1 MHPKTS
7 RHVSFLA
14 VLFWLTVLAGC
25 WYGVQNTL
33 YSVDQW
39 LFNRLGHVVC
49 HWEPADFPQ
58 LLRPG
63 QAVQM
68 EPVVTQTRLRECPT
82 VGMVEL
88 NEEACEAAF
97 AALPLGPQD
106 TAVLLN
112 KLKQGGATTVG
123 LSSPLIW
130 QGEQGEMVREMLCRV
145 LAGFPHSAVGL
156 RGRTA
161 AQPDFTPAMLR
172 NASIPQENIEGNPN
186 GLPIANR
193 PLPNGLTETPDAL
206 AVVWAPDWLE
216 GEPHTQ
222 NPSAVDSIS
231 FPLLMRWNGET
242 IPTLPL
248 RLALSRLGLD
258 GKDVKV
264 KLGKEISFGGFTLPI
279 DDNARTRLT
288 EAKVVIIPLA
298 DVVSGID
305 LTEKLGENPCIML
318 EQPAEGQNTPLRL
331 ERLARTLSQMAG
343 VERIITHT
351 SERPCGGH
359 VLQQLPILTSWQQLT
374 TASLILLFFLWIMP
388 FVPGLLRW
396 LILLAIPAAILWFA
410 SEAVQRDLW
419 FTATP
424 ILAWWLILATVFL
437 FHRTYDKGL
446 FGKRRK

>member
-1 MHPKTS
+1 MRPKTS

-14 VLFWLTVLAGC
+14 VLFWLGVLAGC
-25 WYGVQNTL
+25 WYGLQDSF
-33 YSVDQW
+33 YRADQY
-39 LFNRLGHVVC
+39 LFTRLGHARC
-49 HWEPADFPQ
+49 AWQPEDRPQ

-63 QAVQM
+63 QPVVM
-68 EPVVTQTRLRECPT
+68 EPVVNRTRLRECPV

-88 NEEACEAAF
+88 NDEACAEAF

-106 TAVLLN
+106 MAVLLN
-112 KLKQGGATTVG
+112 KLRSGGATTLG

-130 QGEQGEMVREMLCRV
+130 QGEQGDMVREMLCRV
-145 LAGFPHSAVGL
+145 LAGFPQSAVGL

-172 NASIPQENIEGNPN
+172 DASIPPENIEGNPN

-193 PLPNGLTETPDAL
+193 PLPNGLTDTPDAL

-242 IPTLPL
+242 IPTLPF
-248 RLALSRLGLD
+248 RLALARLGLD

-264 KLGKEISFGGFTLPI
+264 RLGKEITYGGFTLPI

-288 EAKVVIIPLA
+288 EARVIPIPLA
-298 DVVSGID
+298 DVVSGVD
-305 LTEKLGENPCIML
+305 LREKLGERPCVML
-318 EQPAEGQNTPLRL
+318 EQPAEKQHTPLRL

-343 VERIITHT
+343 TEKIITHT
-351 SERPCGGH
+351 TERPRGGR
-359 VLQQLPILTSWQQLT
+359 VLQQLVILRSWQQQT
-374 TASLILLFFLWIMP
+374 TAGVLLLIFLWLMP

-396 LILLAIPAAILWFA
+396 LVLLAIPAAIVWFA
-410 SEAVQRDLW
+410 SGAVQHGYW
-419 FTATP
+419 FSATAM
-424 ILAWWLILATVFL
+424 LLWWLALALVFL
-437 FHRTYDKGL
+437 LHRTYDKGL
-446 FGKRRK
+446 FGKRR

>member
-7 RHVSFLA
+7 RHVSLFA
-14 VLFWLTVLAGC
+14 VLFWLLVLAGG
-25 WYGVQNTL
+25 WYALQGTL
-33 YSVDQW
+33 HQVDQA
-39 LFNRLGHVVC
+39 LYNRLGHAC
-49 HWEPADFPQ
+49 CTWADSDFPQ
-58 LLRPG
+58 LLHPG
-63 QAVQM
+63 EPVRM
-68 EPVVTQTRLRECPT
+68 EPVVSQTRLRECPT

-88 NEEACEAAF
+88 NEEACAQAF

-130 QGEQGEMVREMLCRV
+130 SGEQGEMVREMLCRV

-172 NASIPQENIEGNPN
+172 NASIPQENIEGNPS

-242 IPTLPL
+242 IPTLPF
-248 RLALSRLGLD
+248 RLALARLGLD

-264 KLGKEISFGGFTLPI
+264 RLGKDITYGGFTLPI
-279 DDNARTRLT
+279 DDNGRTRLT
-288 EAKVVIIPLA
+288 DARVVTIPLA
-298 DVVSGID
+298 DVVSGVN
-305 LTEKLGENPCIML
+305 LAEKLGKNPCVML
-318 EQPAEGQNTPLRL
+318 EQPAEKQNTPLRL

-343 VERIITHT
+343 VEKIITHT
-351 SERPCGGH
+351 SERPCGGQ
-359 VLQQLPILTSWQQLT
+359 VLHQVPVLHNWQQQT
-374 TASLILLFFLWIMP
+374 TACVCLLFFLWLMP
-388 FVPGLLRW
+388 FVPALLRW
-396 LILLAIPAAILWFA
+396 VILLAMPCMLLWQA
-410 SEAVQRDLW
+410 SVFVQRGEW
-419 FTATP
+419 FTTAP
-424 ILAWWLILATVFL
+424 LLAWWLLLALVFCV
-437 FHRTYDKGL
+437 HRTHEKGL
-446 FGKRRK
+446 FGRRR

>member
-1 MHPKTS
+1 MPPKTS

-14 VLFWLTVLAGC
+14 VLFWLAVLSAG
-25 WYGVQNTL
+25 WYGLQNTL
-33 YSVDQW
+33 YSADQW
-39 LFNRLGHVVC
+39 LFNRLGHTLC
-49 HWEPADFPQ
+49 QWAPTEYPQ
-58 LLRPG
+58 LLHPG
-63 QAVQM
+63 EAPAM
-68 EPVVTQTRLRECPT
+68 EPVVTETRLRECPT

-88 NEEACEAAF
+88 NEEACAAAF

-112 KLKQGGATTVG
+112 KLKQAGATTVG

-130 QGEQGEMVREMLCRV
+130 QGEQGDMVREMLCRV

-172 NASIPQENIEGNPN
+172 NASIPTENIEGNPN

-248 RLALSRLGLD
+248 RLALARLGLD

-279 DDNARTRLT
+279 DDNARTRLS
-288 EAKVVIIPLA
+288 EAKVVNIPLA
-298 DVVSGID
+298 DVVAGTN
-305 LTEKLGENPCIML
+305 LTEQLGEAPCIML

-359 VLQQLPILTSWQQLT
+359 VLQQLPILTSWQQRT
-374 TASLILLFFLWIMP
+374 TACVALLFFLWIMP

-396 LILLAIPAAILWFA
+396 LVLLAMPAGIIWFA
-410 SEAVQRDLW
+410 AEAVQHQLW
-419 FTATP
+419 FNATS
-424 ILAWWLILATVFL
+424 ILTWWLILAFVFL
-437 FHRTYDKGL
+437 IHRTYDKGL

>member
-1 MHPKTS
+1 MPPKTS

-14 VLFWLTVLAGC
+14 VLFWLAVLSGS
-25 WYGVQNTL
+25 WYVLQDSL
-33 YSVDQW
+33 FRADQW
-39 LFNRLGHVVC
+39 LFNRLGHTLC
-49 HWEPADFPQ
+49 TWNAEDFPQ
-58 LLRPG
+58 LLQPG
-63 QAVQM
+63 QPVEM
-68 EPVVTQTRLRECPT
+68 EPVTTQTRLRECPT

-88 NEEACEAAF
+88 NEEACAQAF

-112 KLKQGGATTVG
+112 KLKQSGVSTVG

-172 NASIPQENIEGNPN
+172 NASIPPENIEGNSN
-186 GLPIANR
+186 GLPIANKA
-193 PLPNGLTETPDAL
+193 LPNGLSDTPDAL

-222 NPSAVDSIS
+222 NPSSVDSIS

-242 IPTLPL
+242 IPTLPF
-248 RLALSRLGLD
+248 RLALARLGLD

-264 KLGKEISFGGFTLPI
+264 RLGQDITYGGFTLPL
-279 DDNARTRLT
+279 DDNGRTRLPD
-288 EAKVVIIPLA
+288 AKVINIPLA
-298 DVVSGID
+298 DIVSGAP
-305 LTEKLGENPCIML
+305 LSEALGSTPCVML
-318 EQPAEGQNTPLRL
+318 EQPADKQNTPLRL
-331 ERLARTLSQMAG
+331 ERLARTLSQLAG
-343 VERIITHT
+343 TEKILTHT
-351 SERPCGGH
+351 SERPRGGQ
-359 VLQQLPILTSWQQLT
+359 VLHRMLILHDWQSCT
-374 TASLILLFFLWIMP
+374 TMCVALLFFLWIMP

-396 LILLAIPAAILWFA
+396 LILLAMPACLLWQA
-410 SEAVQRDLW
+410 AEAVQRSQW
-419 FTATP
+419 FTAAP
-424 ILAWWLILATVFL
+424 MLAWWLILAGVFL
-437 FHRTYDKGL
+437 VHRTYDKGL

>member
-14 VLFWLTVLAGC
+14 VLFWLLVLSGA
-25 WYGVQNTL
+25 WYGLQNNL
-33 YSVDQW
+33 YRADQW
-39 LFNRLGHVVC
+39 LFKRLGHALC
-49 HWEPADFPQ
+49 HWAPEDVPQ
-58 LLRPG
+58 LLYPH
-63 QAVQM
+63 QPVEM

-88 NEEACEAAF
+88 NEESCAQAF

-112 KLKQGGATTVG
+112 KLKLAGATTVG

-130 QGEQGEMVREMLCRV
+130 PGEQGEMVREMLCRV
-145 LAGFPHSAVGL
+145 LAGFPQSAVGL

-172 NASIPQENIEGNPN
+172 DASIPLENIEGNPN

-242 IPTLPL
+242 IPTLPF
-248 RLALSRLGLD
+248 RLALARLGLD

-264 KLGKEISFGGFTLPI
+264 RLGKDITYGGFTLPI
-279 DDNARTRLT
+279 DDNARTRLS
-288 EAKVVIIPLA
+288 EAKVINIPLA
-298 DVVSGID
+298 DVVGRVN
-305 LTEKLGENPCIML
+305 LTEQLGPNPCVML
-318 EQPAEGQNTPLRL
+318 EQPAEKQNTPLRL
-331 ERLARTLSQMAG
+331 ERLARTLSQLAG
-343 VERIITHT
+343 VEKILTHT
-351 SERPCGGH
+351 GERPCGGQ
-359 VLQQLPILTSWQQLT
+359 VLQQMPMLCTWKPCT
-374 TASLILLFFLWIMP
+374 TACVCLLFFLWIMP
-388 FVPGLLRW
+388 FVPGILRW
-396 LILLAIPAAILWFA
+396 GILLALPAAILWFA
-410 SEAVQRDLW
+410 SESVQHGYW
-419 FTATP
+419 FTASAMLVWWCL
-424 ILAWWLILATVFL
+424 LAIVFCL
-437 FHRTYDKGL
+437 HRTYDKGL
-446 FGKRRK
+446 FGKRR

>member
-1 MHPKTS
+1 MHPTTTK
-7 RHVSFLA
+7 HVSLLA
-14 VLFWLTVLAGC
+14 VIFWLLVLAGA
-25 WYGVQNTL
+25 WQALHDRLHRADQFL
-33 YSVDQW
+33 Y
-39 LFNRLGHVVC
+39 NRLGHALC
-49 HWEPADFPQ
+49 PWAESDYPQ
-58 LLRPG
+58 LLAPG
-63 QAVQM
+63 EAVAM
-68 EPVVTQTRLRECPT
+68 EPVVSQTRLRECPP

-88 NEEACEAAF
+88 NESACAEVF

-130 QGEQGEMVREMLCRV
+130 PGEQGDMVREMLCRV

-172 NASIPQENIEGNPN
+172 HASIPQENIEGNPS

-242 IPTLPL
+242 IPTLPF
-248 RLALSRLGLD
+248 RLALARLGLD

-264 KLGKEISFGGFTLPI
+264 RLGKDITYGGFTLPI
-279 DDNARTRLT
+279 DDNSRTRLT
-288 EAKVVIIPLA
+288 EARVVSIPLA
-298 DVVSGID
+298 DVVSGTD
-305 LTEKLGENPCIML
+305 LTRQLGKRPCVML
-318 EQPAEGQNTPLRL
+318 EQPADKQNTPLRL
-331 ERLARTLSQMAG
+331 ERLARTLSQLAG
-343 VERIITHT
+343 TEKIITHT
-351 SERPCGGH
+351 SQRPCGGQ
-359 VLQQLPILTSWQQLT
+359 VLRQIPLLPDWQSRT
-374 TASLILLFFLWIMP
+374 TACFILLVFLWVMP
-388 FVPGLLRW
+388 FIPGLLRW
-396 LILLAIPAAILWFA
+396 LILLALPGVIIWQ
-410 SEAVQRDLW
+410 SSVYIQQGQW
-419 FTATP
+419 FTSSAL
-424 ILAWWLILATVFL
+424 LAWWLLLAIVFL
-437 FHRTYDKGL
+437 LHRTYDKGL
-446 FGKRRK
+446 FGKRR

>member
-1 MHPKTS
+1 MPPKTS

-14 VLFWLTVLAGC
+14 VLFWLAVLSAG
-25 WYGVQNTL
+25 WYGLQNTL
-33 YSVDQW
+33 YSADQW
-39 LFNRLGHVVC
+39 LFNRLGHTLC
-49 HWEPADFPQ
+49 QWAPTEYPQ
-58 LLRPG
+58 LLHPG
-63 QAVQM
+63 EAPAM
-68 EPVVTQTRLRECPT
+68 EPVVTETRLRECPT

-88 NEEACEAAF
+88 NEEACAAAF

-112 KLKQGGATTVG
+112 KLKQAGATTVG

-130 QGEQGEMVREMLCRV
+130 QGEQGDMVREMLCRV

-172 NASIPQENIEGNPN
+172 NASIPTENIEGNPN

-248 RLALSRLGLD
+248 RLALARLGLD

-279 DDNARTRLT
+279 DDNARTRLS
-288 EAKVVIIPLA
+288 EAKVVNIPLA
-298 DVVSGID
+298 DVVAGTN
-305 LTEKLGENPCIML
+305 LTEQLGEAPCIML

-351 SERPCGGH
+351 SERPCGGQ
-359 VLQQLPILTSWQQLT
+359 VLQQLPILTSWQQRT
-374 TASLILLFFLWIMP
+374 TACVALLFFLWIMP

-396 LILLAIPAAILWFA
+396 LILLALPAGILWFA
-410 SEAVQRDLW
+410 AEAVQHKLW
-419 FTATP
+419 FNATS
-424 ILAWWLILATVFL
+424 ILTWWLILAFVFL
-437 FHRTYDKGL
+437 IHRTYDKGL

>member
-1 MHPKTS
+1 MPPKTS

-14 VLFWLTVLAGC
+14 VVFWLLVLSGA
-25 WYGVQNTL
+25 WYALQDKL
-33 YSVDQW
+33 YRADQW
-39 LFNRLGHVVC
+39 LFNRMGHALC
-49 HWEPADFPQ
+49 QWAPTDYPQ
-58 LLRPG
+58 LLHPG
-63 QAVQM
+63 QAVVM

-88 NEEACEAAF
+88 NEEACAQAF

-112 KLKQGGATTVG
+112 KLKQAGATTVG

-172 NASIPQENIEGNPN
+172 NASIPLENIEGNPN

-193 PLPNGLTETPDAL
+193 PLPNGLTDTPDAL

-242 IPTLPL
+242 IPTLPF
-248 RLALSRLGLD
+248 RLALARLGLD

-264 KLGKEISFGGFTLPI
+264 RLGKDITYGGFTLPI

-288 EAKVVIIPLA
+288 EAKVVSIPLA
-298 DVVSGID
+298 EVVNVAQ
-305 LTEKLGENPCIML
+305 LTEKLGDRPCVML
-318 EQPAEGQNTPLRL
+318 EQPADKQNPPLRL
-331 ERLARTLSQMAG
+331 ERLARTLSQLAG
-343 VERIITHT
+343 VEKILTHT
-351 SERPCGGH
+351 SELPRGRQ
-359 VLQQLPILTSWQQLT
+359 VLQQIPIMQGWKINT
-374 TASLILLFFLWIMP
+374 TACVFLLFFLWVMP
-388 FVPGLLRW
+388 FVPGVLRW
-396 LILLAIPAAILWFA
+396 GVLLALPAALLWFA
-410 SEAVQRDLW
+410 AESVKHGYW
-419 FTATP
+419 FTATAT
-424 ILAWWLILATVFL
+424 LAWWFILAIVFCI
-437 FHRTYDKGL
+437 HRTYDKGL
-446 FGKRRK
+446 FGKRR

>member
-1 MHPKTS
+1 MPPKTS
-7 RHVSFLA
+7 RHVSFLS
-14 VLFWLTVLAGC
+14 VLFWLLVLSGS
-25 WYGVQNTL
+25 WYALQDKL
-33 YSVDQW
+33 YQADQW
-39 LFNRLGHVVC
+39 LFNRMGHTLC
-49 HWEPADFPQ
+49 QWAPEEFAQ
-58 LLRPG
+58 LLHPG
-63 QAVQM
+63 QAVAM
-68 EPVVTQTRLRECPT
+68 EPVVTKTRQRECPV

-88 NEEACEAAF
+88 NEEACAQAF

-130 QGEQGEMVREMLCRV
+130 PGEQGEMVREMLCRV
-145 LAGFPHSAVGL
+145 LAGFPQSAVGL

-172 NASIPQENIEGNPN
+172 DASIPPDNIEGNPN

-242 IPTLPL
+242 IPTLPF
-248 RLALSRLGLD
+248 RLALARLGLD

-264 KLGKEISFGGFTLPI
+264 RLGKDITYGGFTLPI

-288 EAKVVIIPLA
+288 EAQVVSIPLA
-298 DVVSGID
+298 DVVSGVN
-305 LTEKLGENPCIML
+305 LTEKLGKNPCIML
-318 EQPAEGQNTPLRL
+318 EQPAEKQNTPLRL
-331 ERLARTLSQMAG
+331 ERLARTLSQLAG
-343 VERIITHT
+343 TEKIITHT

-359 VLQQLPILTSWQQLT
+359 VLRQMPIMQGWKINTSACVL
-374 TASLILLFFLWIMP
+374 LLFFLWVMP
-388 FVPGLLRW
+388 FVPGVLRW
-396 LILLAIPAAILWFA
+396 GVLLALPTALLWFA
-410 SEAVQRDLW
+410 SESLQHGYW
-419 FTATP
+419 FTASTM
-424 ILAWWLILATVFL
+424 LAWWCILSIVFCI
-437 FHRTYDKGL
+437 HRTYDKGL

>member
-14 VLFWLTVLAGC
+14 VLFWLLVLAGS
-25 WYGVQNTL
+25 WYGLQNNL
-33 YSVDQW
+33 YRADQW
-39 LFNRLGHVVC
+39 LFNRLGHALCQWAPEDV
-49 HWEPADFPQ
+49 PQ
-58 LLRPG
+58 LLHPH
-63 QAVQM
+63 QPIEM

-88 NEEACEAAF
+88 NEEACAQAF

-112 KLKQGGATTVG
+112 KLKQAGATTVG

-172 NASIPQENIEGNPN
+172 DASIPLENIEGNPN

-242 IPTLPL
+242 IPTLPF
-248 RLALSRLGLD
+248 RLALARLGLD

-264 KLGKEISFGGFTLPI
+264 RLGKDITYGGFTLPI

-288 EAKVVIIPLA
+288 EARVVSIPLA
-298 DVVSGID
+298 DVVGGVNLS
-305 LTEKLGENPCIML
+305 EKLGENPCIML
-318 EQPAEGQNTPLRL
+318 EQPADKQNTPLRL
-331 ERLARTLSQMAG
+331 ERLARTLSQLAG
-343 VERIITHT
+343 TEKILTHT
-351 SERPCGGH
+351 SERPRGGQ
-359 VLQQLPILTSWQQLT
+359 VLQQIPMLCTWQPCT
-374 TASLILLFFLWIMP
+374 TTCVCLLFFLWIMP
-388 FVPGLLRW
+388 FVPGILRW
-396 LILLAIPAAILWFA
+396 GILLALPAAILWFA
-410 SEAVQRDLW
+410 SESVQHGYW
-419 FTATP
+419 FTASAMLVWWCL
-424 ILAWWLILATVFL
+424 LAIVFCL
-437 FHRTYDKGL
+437 HRTYDKGL
-446 FGKRRK
+446 FGKRR

>member
-14 VLFWLTVLAGC
+14 VLFWLVVLAGS
-25 WYGVQNTL
+25 WYGLQHTL
-33 YSVDQW
+33 YRTDQW
-39 LFNRLGHVVC
+39 LFNHLGHSLC
-49 HWEPADFPQ
+49 RWAHTDFPQ
-58 LLRPG
+58 LLHPG
-63 QAVQM
+63 EQIAM
-68 EPVVTQTRLRECPT
+68 EPVISQTRLRECPT
-82 VGMVEL
+82 VGMIEL
-88 NEEACEAAF
+88 NDEACARAF

-130 QGEQGEMVREMLCRV
+130 QGEQGDMVREMLCRV
-145 LAGFPHSAVGL
+145 LAAFPQSAVGL

-172 NASIPQENIEGNPN
+172 NSSIPQENIEGNPN
-186 GLPIANR
+186 GLPVANR

-242 IPTLPL
+242 IPTLPF
-248 RLALSRLGLD
+248 RLALARLGLD

-264 KLGKEISFGGFTLPI
+264 RLGKDITYGGFTLPI

-288 EAKVVIIPLA
+288 EAKVIHLPLEE
-298 DVVSGID
+298 VVSGIN
-305 LTEKLGENPCIML
+305 LAEKLGNKPCVML
-318 EQPAEGQNTPLRL
+318 EQPAEKQNTPLRM
-331 ERLARTLSQMAG
+331 ERLARTLSQLAG
-343 VERIITHT
+343 TEKIITHT
-351 SERPCGGH
+351 TEYPVGRQ
-359 VLQQLPILTSWQQLT
+359 VLRQIPMLENWQQQT
-374 TASLILLFFLWIMP
+374 TACVVLLFFLWIMP
-388 FVPGLLRW
+388 FVPGFLRW
-396 LILLAIPAAILWFA
+396 LILLAFPCTVLWHAGQQVQLGHWFEA
-410 SEAVQRDLW
+410 SSM
-419 FTATP
+419 
-424 ILAWWLILATVFL
+424 LAWWLILAFVFCI
-437 FHRTYDKGL
+437 HRTYDKGL
-446 FGKRRK
+446 FGKRR

>member
-1 MHPKTS
+1 MHPTTTK
-7 RHVSFLA
+7 HVSILA
-14 VLFWLTVLAGC
+14 VIFWLLVLSGA
-25 WYGVQNTL
+25 WQVLHNRLQQVDTSL
-33 YSVDQW
+33 Y
-39 LFNRLGHVVC
+39 NRLGHILC
-49 HWEPADFPQ
+49 QWEDWNYPQ
-58 LLRPG
+58 LLKPG
-63 QAVQM
+63 EAPAM
-68 EPVVTQTRLRECPT
+68 EPVTSQTRLRECPP

-88 NEEACEAAF
+88 NESACAEVF

-130 QGEQGEMVREMLCRV
+130 QGEQGDMVREMLCRV

-161 AQPDFTPAMLR
+161 AQPDFTPTMLR

-242 IPTLPL
+242 IPTLPF
-248 RLALSRLGLD
+248 RLALARLGLD

-264 KLGKEISFGGFTLPI
+264 RLGKDITYGGFTLPI

-288 EAKVVIIPLA
+288 DARVVNIPLA
-298 DVVSGID
+298 DVVTGTD
-305 LTEKLGENPCIML
+305 LTAKLGKHPCIML
-318 EQPAEGQNTPLRL
+318 EQPAEKQHTPLRL
-331 ERLARTLSQMAG
+331 ERLARTLSQLAG
-343 VERIITHT
+343 TEKIITHV
-351 SERPCGGH
+351 SERPCGGQ
-359 VLQQLPILTSWQQLT
+359 VLQQIPLLPDWKSRSIACVILFL
-374 TASLILLFFLWIMP
+374 SLWLLP
-388 FVPGLLRW
+388 FVPGILRW
-396 LILLAIPAAILWFA
+396 LVLLCLPGIILWQA
-410 SEAVQRDLW
+410 CTQIQHGLW
-419 FTATP
+419 FSTAAM
-424 ILAWWLILATVFL
+424 LLWWLLLVIVFL
-437 FHRTYDKGL
+437 LHRTYDKGL
-446 FGKRRK
+446 FGKRR

>member
-7 RHVSFLA
+7 RHVSLLA
-14 VLFWLTVLAGC
+14 VLFWLAVLVGT
-25 WYGVQNTL
+25 WYACQGRFHSL
-33 YSVDQW
+33 DQW
-39 LFNRLGHVVC
+39 IFTRMGHSRCNWATTDV
-49 HWEPADFPQ
+49 PQ
-58 LLRPG
+58 LLAPG
-63 QAVQM
+63 QAVEM
-68 EPVVTQTRLRECPT
+68 EAVVNRTRLRECPV

-88 NEEACEAAF
+88 NDEACAEAF

-112 KLKQGGATTVG
+112 RLKQGGATTVG

-130 QGEQGEMVREMLCRV
+130 EGEQGDMVREMLCRV

-172 NASIPQENIEGNPN
+172 NASIPAENVEGNPN

-231 FPLLMRWNGET
+231 FPLIMRWNGET
-242 IPTLPL
+242 IPTLPF
-248 RLALSRLGLD
+248 RLALARLGLD

-264 KLGKEISFGGFTLPI
+264 RLGKDITYGGFTLPI
-279 DDNARTRLT
+279 DDNGRTRLN
-288 EAKVVIIPLA
+288 EARVVSIPLA
-298 DVVSGID
+298 DVVAGTD
-305 LTEKLGENPCIML
+305 LTGKLGQRPCVML
-318 EQPAEGQNTPLRL
+318 EQPAAGQHTPLRL
-331 ERLARTLSQMAG
+331 ERLARTLSQLAG
-343 VERIITHT
+343 TEKIITHT
-351 SERPCGGH
+351 TQRPRGGQ
-359 VLQQLPILTSWQQLT
+359 VLREIQLLQGWQSC
-374 TASLILLFFLWIMP
+374 SLAVLSLLVFLWVMP

-396 LILLAIPAAILWFA
+396 LIILSLPGIVLWQAAQQVQTGHWFA
-410 SEAVQRDLW
+410 A
-419 FTATP
+419 AP
-424 ILAWWLILATVFL
+424 MLAWWLTLAIVFCL
-437 FHRTYDKGL
+437 HRTHEKGL
-446 FGKRRK
+446 FGRRR

>member
-14 VLFWLTVLAGC
+14 VLFWLAVLAGIWHAC
-25 WYGVQNTL
+25 QGRLHQL
-33 YSVDQW
+33 DQQI
-39 LFNRLGHVVC
+39 FNHLGHKLC
-49 HWEPADFPQ
+49 AWAPSDTPQ
-58 LLRPG
+58 LLAPG
-63 QAVQM
+63 QKVEM
-68 EPVVTQTRLRECPT
+68 EPVVSQTRLRECPV

-88 NEEACEAAF
+88 NDTACARAF

-106 TAVLLN
+106 TAVLLSR
-112 KLKQGGATTVG
+112 LKQGGATTVG

-130 QGEQGEMVREMLCRV
+130 QGEHGEMVREMLCRV

-242 IPTLPL
+242 IPTLPF
-248 RLALSRLGLD
+248 RLALARLGLD

-264 KLGKEISFGGFTLPI
+264 RLGKDITYGGFTLPI
-279 DDNARTRLT
+279 DDNARTRLN
-288 EAKVVIIPLA
+288 EAKVVNIPLA
-298 DVVSGID
+298 DVVTGAD
-305 LTEKLGENPCIML
+305 LTTTLGSRPCVML
-318 EQPAEGQNTPLRL
+318 EQPAAGQNTPLRL
-331 ERLARTLSQMAG
+331 ERLARTLSLLAG
-343 VERIITHT
+343 TEKIITHT
-351 SERPCGGH
+351 SERPKGGQ
-359 VLQQLPILTSWQQLT
+359 VLRELPLLQGWQSC
-374 TASLILLFFLWIMP
+374 TAAAICLLAFLWIMP
-388 FVPGLLRW
+388 FVPALLRW
-396 LILLAIPAAILWFA
+396 LIILAMPGIILWQA
-410 SEAVQRDLW
+410 GQQVQAGHW
-419 FTATP
+419 FHAAQ
-424 ILAWWLILATVFL
+424 LLVWWLALALVFCL
-437 FHRTYDKGL
+437 HRTHEKGL
-446 FGKRRK
+446 FGRRR

>member
-1 MHPKTS
+1 MPPKTS

-14 VLFWLTVLAGC
+14 VLFWLAVLSAS
-25 WYGVQNTL
+25 WYGLQNTC
-33 YSVDQW
+33 YSSDQW
-39 LFNRLGHVVC
+39 FFNRLGHALC
-49 HWEPADFPQ
+49 QWAPTEYPQ
-58 LLRPG
+58 LLHPG
-63 QAVQM
+63 EAPAM
-68 EPVVTQTRLRECPT
+68 EPVITETRLRECPT

-88 NEEACEAAF
+88 NEESCAAAF

-112 KLKQGGATTVG
+112 KLKQAGATTVG

-130 QGEQGEMVREMLCRV
+130 QGEQGDMVREMLCRV

-172 NASIPQENIEGNPN
+172 NASIPAENIEGNPN

-242 IPTLPL
+242 IPTLPF
-248 RLALSRLGLD
+248 RLALARLGLD

-288 EAKVVIIPLA
+288 EARVVTIPLA
-298 DVVSGID
+298 DVVAGTNLI
-305 LTEKLGENPCIML
+305 EKLGENPCIML
-318 EQPAEGQNTPLRL
+318 EQPAEGQHTPLRL

-343 VERIITHT
+343 VERILTHT

-374 TASLILLFFLWIMP
+374 TACVALLFFLWIMP

-396 LILLAIPAAILWFA
+396 LILLALPAGILWFA
-410 SEAVQRDLW
+410 AEAVQHKLW
-419 FTATP
+419 FNATS
-424 ILAWWLILATVFL
+424 ILTWWLILAFVFL
-437 FHRTYDKGL
+437 IHRTYDKGL

>member
-14 VLFWLTVLAGC
+14 VLFWLCILAGS
-25 WYGVQNTL
+25 WYCLQDTL
-33 YSVDQW
+33 YRADRW
-39 LFNRLGHVVC
+39 LFNRLGHELC
-49 HWEPADFPQ
+49 NWDTTDFPQ

-63 QAVQM
+63 EPVAM
-68 EPVVTQTRLRECPT
+68 EPVVEQTRLRECPV

-88 NEEACEAAF
+88 NEEACAAAF

-112 KLKQGGATTVG
+112 KLKESGATTVG

-130 QGEQGEMVREMLCRV
+130 PGEQGEMVREMLCRV

-172 NASIPQENIEGNPN
+172 HASIPPENIEGNPN

-216 GEPHTQ
+216 GEPHTH

-242 IPTLPL
+242 IPTLPF
-248 RLALSRLGLD
+248 RLALARLGLD

-264 KLGKEISFGGFTLPI
+264 KLGKEITYGGFTLPI
-279 DDNARTRLT
+279 DEHSRTRLT
-288 EAKVVIIPLA
+288 EDKVVTIPLA
-298 DVVSGID
+298 DVVSGAK
-305 LTEKLGENPCIML
+305 LEEKLGHQPCVML
-318 EQPAEGQNTPLRL
+318 EQPADKQNTPLRL
-331 ERLARTLSQMAG
+331 ERLARTLSHLAG
-343 VERIITHT
+343 VEKIITHT
-351 SERPCGGH
+351 SERPCGGQ
-359 VLQQLPILTSWQQLT
+359 VLKQLPILKNWQQQT
-374 TASLILLFFLWIMP
+374 TACVLLLIFLWIMP

-396 LILLAIPAAILWFA
+396 LVLISIPCAMLWFA
-410 SEAVQRDLW
+410 AESVQHGYW
-419 FTATP
+419 FTATSM
-424 ILAWWLILATVFL
+424 LVWWLLLAGVFL
-437 FHRTYDKGL
+437 LHRTYDKGL
-446 FGKRRK
+446 FGKRR